1 MTQKA
6 NDWIVKIRL
15 LGCGLRSHGR
25 IAFDTTTGVS
35 CSPQNM
41 LALDLLV
48 PCGTNRRSR
57 RAAVRSPS
65 SRACAEAARSQH
77 KSLLCCFARESLFPG
92 AGSSAA
98 EPEAGYMS
106 DCFQAAHAALRGRLC
121 ARFHLAARLPRML
134 PRRSPL
140 VLPRRRRRPIGRRIF
155 RQKETLLLFVERLAS
170 RCWRALLLGLRTASE
185 PLSQGER
192 RVVEST
198 GRHVF
203 DTE

>member
-1 MTQKA
+1 MLVGLERVGLPLFCLAGVVLQPLGQGQIFAIGDAASVEAICVRAVFQPSVLAPLAGCASGPDDFSWRGHLHIAHFPSHLPWILFASLFQEMASIAVA
-6 NDWIVKIRL
+6 NIEV
-15 LGCGLRSHGR
+15 
-25 IAFDTTTGVS
+25 F
-35 CSPQNM
+35 CS
-41 LALDLLV
+41 L
-48 PCGTNRRSR
+48 
-57 RAAVRSPS
+57 
-65 SRACAEAARSQH
+65 
-77 KSLLCCFARESLFPG
+77 SLLASERLPCSL
-92 AGSSAA
+92 
-98 EPEAGYMS
+98 
-106 DCFQAAHAALRGRLC
+106 
-121 ARFHLAARLPRML
+121 HLAARLPRML